1 MYNRTRAQIFMFLP
15 FVRNAEK
22 NCQAQ
27 ASFSFP
33 LSQWQARNA
42 MESEK
47 KRYNNNLFITRIKA

>member
-47 KRYNNNLFITRIKA
+47 KKI